1 MNKDIMQT
9 EAKGLP
15 RLKPAT
21 DILETA
27 EGFFIFVDMPGVSKE
42 DLVIDLSNDELR
54 IGGKSTYQ
62 GVTNENRIHVEF
74 GNVEYTRAFTL
85 SHIVDR
91 EKIKAILK
99 NGVLKLHLPKA
110 EKALPRKIQVE
121 LDES

>member
-1 MNKDIMQT
+1 MNKDIVQS

-15 RLKPAT
+15 RMKPAT
-21 DILETA
+21 DILETGD
-27 EGFFIFVDMPGVSKE
+27 GFFIYVDMPGVSKE
-42 DLVIDLSNDELR
+42 ELIIDLSDDELR

-91 EKIKAILK
+91 EKIKATLK
-99 NGVLKLHLPKA
+99 NGVLELHLPKA

-121 LDES
+121 AE

>member
-1 MNKDIMQT
+1 MSKDIAQT

-15 RLKPAT
+15 RMKPAT
-21 DILETA
+21 DILETGD
-27 EGFFIFVDMPGVSKE
+27 GFFIYVDMPGVRKE
-42 DLVIDLSNDELR
+42 DLVIDLSDDELR
-54 IGGKSTYQ
+54 IGGKSAYQ

-91 EKIKAILK
+91 ERIKATLK
-99 NGVLKLHLPKA
+99 NGVLELHLPKA

-121 LDES
+121 LE

>member
-1 MNKDIMQT
+1 MNKEIVQS
-9 EAKGLP
+9 ESKGLP
-15 RLKPAT
+15 RMKPAT
-21 DILETA
+21 DILETG
-27 EGFFIFVDMPGVSKE
+27 EGFFIYVDLPGVSKE
-42 DLVIDLSNDELR
+42 ELIIDLSDDELR

-91 EKIKAILK
+91 EKIKATLK
-99 NGVLKLHLPKA
+99 NGVLELHLPKA

-121 LDES
+121 AE